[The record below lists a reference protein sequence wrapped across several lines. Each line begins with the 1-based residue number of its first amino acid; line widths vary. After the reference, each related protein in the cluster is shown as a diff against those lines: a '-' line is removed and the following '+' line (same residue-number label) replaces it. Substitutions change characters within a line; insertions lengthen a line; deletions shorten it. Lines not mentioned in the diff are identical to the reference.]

1 MSFQLL
7 NLCNRGI
14 VIFMLF
20 LFFKHDWFNYILS
33 WLLTLTSAFNA
44 HLGIA
49 FHSHNQA
56 AVLLLLFGEPK
67 EILLLLIMFSY
78 TETSLNHIMLII
90 MILVIKSSDI
100 LNYESEKMYLRHTV
114 FCLHLYYRVE
124 TIKGFFKKK
133 LNTKLVNQL
142 YHEDS
147 FALSWS
153 SFHEHHPSFAPD
165 LFHHLNS
172 LN

>member
-1 MSFQLL
+1 
-7 NLCNRGI
+7 
-14 VIFMLF
+14 MLF

-124 TIKGFFKKK
+124 TIKGFFLKK
-133 LNTKLVNQL
+133 TKHKISKSTLPWRQFCPLLVVL
-142 YHEDS
+142 PRT
-147 FALSWS
+147 S
-153 SFHEHHPSFAPD
+153 SLLCSRPFPPSQQP
-165 LFHHLNS
+165 
-172 LN
+172 